1 VAVDGEANEPEGV
14 RPVVRQ
20 SLGHW
25 RWSPD
30 FLGLVGLVSGVI
42 AGGVVLA
49 LSFLLYQIQFQI
61 SSVC

>member
-1 VAVDGEANEPEGV
+1 
-14 RPVVRQ
+14 VVRQ

-30 FLGLVGLVSGVI
+30 FLGLVGLVGGVS

-49 LSFLLYQIQFQI
+49 LSSLLYQIQFQV
-61 SSVC
+61 SYVC